1 MWPQALLGN
10 AAQCLKWHISA
21 TAPSGLLE
29 QRKSTY
35 HEVWTRCWLRSHSN
49 TWRYITIIWK
59 IWVIELLTSIWRAT
73 CLFQRDIHEAS
84 VILFQGL
91 KHSTWSVCTI
101 PSVYPHSFCT
111 SSDLLSPSILLL
123 SQVLSSPG
131 NCFRDF
137 ADWFCSPTHLTNP
150 FSCSLGE
157 KAARCN
163 QQWQCLQRTDL
174 TLCHGLFSSKGFS
187 FGLEGKHGCREEE

>member
-101 PSVYPHSFCT
+101 PSVYPRSFCT

-131 NCFRDF
+131 FALGILLIDF
-137 ADWFCSPTHLTNP
+137 VLLHTSQILLAAAW
-150 FSCSLGE
+150 E
-157 KAARCN
+157 KKLLAAI
-163 QQWQCLQRTDL
+163 
-174 TLCHGLFSSKGFS
+174 SSGS
-187 FGLEGKHGCREEE
+187 ACREQT

>member
-131 NCFRDF
+131 FALGILLIDF
-137 ADWFCSPTHLTNP
+137 VLLHTSQILLAAAW
-150 FSCSLGE
+150 E
-157 KAARCN
+157 KKLLAAI
-163 QQWQCLQRTDL
+163 
-174 TLCHGLFSSKGFS
+174 SSGS
-187 FGLEGKHGCREEE
+187 ACREQT